1 MDNTIKFE
9 LTGEQAELLNELL
22 EECVQ
27 ELRATNEAMA
37 RSQPEMDRL
46 RAEIEANIAR
56 LQERAERGWDVET
69 ILGPFPTDV
78 TAR

>member
-9 LTGEQAELLNELL
+9 MTGEQATLLSELL

-27 ELRATNEAMA
+27 ELRATNEIMERRQA
-37 RSQPEMDRL
+37 EMNKL

-56 LQERAERGWDVET
+56 LRERAEREWDVET
-69 ILGPFPTDV
+69 ILGPFPAV
-78 TAR
+78 APAQ

>member
-9 LTGEQAELLNELL
+9 LTGEQAKLLSALL

-27 ELRATNEAMA
+27 ELHAANEAMV
-37 RSQPEMDRL
+37 RRQPETDRL

-69 ILGPFPTDV
+69 ILGPFPADV

>member
-9 LTGEQAELLNELL
+9 LTGEQARLLSELL

-27 ELRATNEAMA
+27 ELRATNEALA
-37 RSQPEMDRL
+37 RHQPETDRL
-46 RAEIEANIAR
+46 RAEIETNIAR
-56 LQERAERGWDVET
+56 LQERAERGWNVET
-69 ILGPFPTDV
+69 ILGSVPADV

>member
-9 LTGEQAELLNELL
+9 MTGEQATLLSELL

-27 ELRATNEAMA
+27 ELRATNEIMERRQA
-37 RSQPEMDRL
+37 EMNKL

-56 LQERAERGWDVET
+56 LRERAEGGCDVET
-69 ILGPFPTDV
+69 ILGPLPAV
-78 TAR
+78 ASAQ